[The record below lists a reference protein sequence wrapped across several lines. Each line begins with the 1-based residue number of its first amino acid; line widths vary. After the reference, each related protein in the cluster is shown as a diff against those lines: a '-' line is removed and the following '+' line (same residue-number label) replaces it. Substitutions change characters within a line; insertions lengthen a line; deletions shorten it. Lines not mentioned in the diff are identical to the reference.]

1 MLESKSFHGF
11 SLASEVAENKKPPRC
26 CRELGTPKILGLE
39 GAKRFK
45 QLASSPGLNLKLKTL
60 TSFKT
65 LLNRS
70 TCCRARCGFPRL
82 LFCTPSRMVSIPEGP
97 SSPEST
103 GILVSTTMLKPPVP
117 EFLLVL
123 LSASFL
129 NGSTAI
135 MRKAALERSPA
146 VRSDR
151 VLLRA
156 MFRKASLAKPSSP

>member
-1 MLESKSFHGF
+1 
-11 SLASEVAENKKPPRC
+11 
-26 CRELGTPKILGLE
+26 
-39 GAKRFK
+39 
-45 QLASSPGLNLKLKTL
+45 
-60 TSFKT
+60 
-65 LLNRS
+65 
-70 TCCRARCGFPRL
+70 
-82 LFCTPSRMVSIPEGP
+82 MVSIPEGP

-117 EFLLVL
+117 EFLPVL